1 MTQDQNWRGKR
12 MREAMDIVGL
22 SSGQV
27 AVRMGVTGGAVRGW
41 TTGRRKIG
49 LEEIERFATVVGL
62 PVEFFMRPDAKLSH
76 SPSSLPNLHKSAGS
90 HFFMAEVP
98 QDEESVDRVR
108 ERITKYLI
116 EKKGMSNEE
125 VEQIWDE
132 MDD

>member
-1 MTQDQNWRGKR
+1 MTQDHNWRGRR

-49 LEEIERFATVVGL
+49 LEEMEKFAMVVGL
-62 PVEFFMRPDAKLSH
+62 PVEYFMKPEA
-76 SPSSLPNLHKSAGS
+76 SLPHGTTPSELQKAAGR

-98 QDEESVDRVR
+98 QDEETADRVR
-108 ERITKYLI
+108 ERITRYLI

-125 VEQIWDE
+125 VDRIWDE